1 MSKTALIGAIGAV
14 LLIAAIALNF
24 WLNRDVGPEVA
35 QEEPAQEQTAPESG
49 PAAASGDDP
58 ATVVVRDEAS
68 GASDAPSFDVVRLS
82 PDGDSVFAGRAPPG
96 STVTILLD
104 GEAIGTVEA
113 DERGEWVFL
122 PDRPLSPGSHELA
135 LRATLPVD
143 PSEPG
148 EPIEAPEPA
157 EIATAAP
164 STDSDKETAA
174 APDAA
179 APVPHATPEAAGGE
193 PAIAAAS
200 PDPAQPEPPAPQAAE
215 TPAAPTRSIDSD
227 QVVVLV
233 VPEADKDIAGRPSRE
248 KSQPL
253 AILTPRDGDGA
264 SQVLQK
270 PTAVPGGVE
279 AAGAALALDS
289 VDYDIDGRLALRGRG
304 DPGAEIRIYLDTV
317 FVGAAPIAPNG
328 QWLLRPDNAVAPGVY
343 DLRVDQVQDETVTAR
358 LNLPFN
364 RAGPILALQ
373 SDQLV
378 VVQPGNSLWRIARR
392 TLGSGPRYTT
402 IYEANRSQI
411 GDPDLIYPGQIITV
425 PKKAVN

>member
-14 LLIAAIALNF
+14 LLVAAIALNF

-35 QEEPAQEQTAPESG
+35 QEEPAQEQPAPESAT
-49 PAAASGDDP
+49 AATAGDDS
-58 ATVVVRDEAS
+58 ATVVVRDDAS

-135 LRATLPVD
+135 LRATLPAD
-143 PSEPG
+143 PSETA

-164 STDSDKETAA
+164 LTEPDEGPAA
-174 APDAA
+174 APAA
-179 APVPHATPEAAGGE
+179 APVPQATPEAAGDE
-193 PAIAAAS
+193 PAIAATS
-200 PDPAQPEPPAPQAAE
+200 PEPAQQETPAPQTAE
-215 TPAAPTRSIDSD
+215 RPAAPARSIDSD

-233 VPEADKDIAGRPSRE
+233 VPETDKDIAGRPSRE

-253 AILTPRDGDGA
+253 AILTPRDGEGA

-392 TLGSGPRYTT
+392 TLGSGLRYTT
-402 IYEANRSQI
+402 VYEANRGQI
-411 GDPDLIYPGQIITV
+411 GDPDLIYPGQIISV
-425 PKKAVN
+425 PKETVN